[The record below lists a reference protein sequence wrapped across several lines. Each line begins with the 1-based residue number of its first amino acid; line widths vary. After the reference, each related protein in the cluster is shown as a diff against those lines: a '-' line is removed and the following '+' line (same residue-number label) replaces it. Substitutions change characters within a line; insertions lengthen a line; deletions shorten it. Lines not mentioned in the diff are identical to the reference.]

1 MGSPTDMYEN
11 AERVRRYITDGPP
24 AFTPGHAGLLQMI
37 GVLLAERVPQEGNL
51 LIVGAGGGLETRYL
65 AGALPRC
72 RFVGVDPARPML
84 DMARTVARPAAGDRL
99 TLIEGTV
106 LDAPPGPFDAAT
118 CILVLHV
125 IPDDGTK
132 ARTLENV
139 HRRLKPEAPFVL
151 VDQCIDRSEPDFEQ
165 RVERYGAYALASGV
179 DARTVA
185 GAKEHLRANQCM
197 VAQGRNEQLLRDAGF
212 KQPEVFY
219 VGMAWRGWIAL
230 A

>member
-1 MGSPTDMYEN
+1 MTSPTRMYDNVEW
-11 AERVRRYITDGPP
+11 AKRYVTDGPP
-24 AFTPGHAGLLQMI
+24 AFTPGHAGLLQMV
-37 GVLLAERVPQEGNL
+37 GVLLAERTPQDGTV

-65 AGALPRC
+65 AGRSPGY
-72 RFVGVDPARPML
+72 RFVGVDPSQQML
-84 DMARTVARPAAGDRL
+84 DMARAIATPAAGDRL
-99 TLIEGTV
+99 TLIQGTA

-139 HRRLKPEAPFVL
+139 HRRLKSGAPFVL
-151 VDQCIDRSEPDFEQ
+151 VDQCIDRAASDFEH

-179 DARTVA
+179 DAKTVS
-185 GAKEHLRANQCM
+185 GAKEHLRANQCV
-197 VAQGRNEQLLRDAGF
+197 VAAGRNEELLRQAGF
-212 KQPEVFY
+212 KEAEVFY
-219 VGMAWRGWIAL
+219 VGMAWRGWIAT

>member
-1 MGSPTDMYEN
+1 
-11 AERVRRYITDGPP
+11 
-24 AFTPGHAGLLQMI
+24 
-37 GVLLAERVPQEGNL
+37 
-51 LIVGAGGGLETRYL
+51 
-65 AGALPRC
+65 LPRC

-84 DMARTVARPAAGDRL
+84 DMARTVAGPAAGDRL
-99 TLIEGTV
+99 TLIEGTA

-139 HRRLKPEAPFVL
+139 HRRLKPGAPFVL
-151 VDQCIDRSEPDFEQ
+151 VDQCIDRSAPDFEQ

-179 DARTVA
+179 DARTVS

-197 VAQGRNEQLLRDAGF
+197 VAPGRNEQLLRDAGF
-212 KQPEVFY
+212 KQAEVFY
-219 VGMAWRGWIAL
+219 VGMAWRGWIAR